1 MVIHERIC
9 QEADGNSRP
18 RMREFLYYNMRSMKK
33 TLEIMYSII
42 KY

>member
-18 RMREFLYYNMRSMKK
+18 RMRDVLYYNIKSMKK
-33 TLEIMYSII
+33 NLEIMII
-42 KY
+42 FFKY

>member
-9 QEADGNSRP
+9 QEADGNSVP
-18 RMREFLYYNMRSMKK
+18 HEGILYYNMKSMKK

>member
-18 RMREFLYYNMRSMKK
+18 RMGEFLYYNMKSMKK